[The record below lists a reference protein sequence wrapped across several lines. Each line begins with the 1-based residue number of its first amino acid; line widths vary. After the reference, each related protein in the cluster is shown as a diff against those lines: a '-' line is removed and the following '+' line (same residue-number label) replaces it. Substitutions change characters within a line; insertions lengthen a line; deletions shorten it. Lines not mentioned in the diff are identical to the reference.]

1 MKNEPRSKVIKRLLI
16 ELSAYKKLI
25 ALSLILSVF
34 TSGFTLCIPIFAGRA
49 IDNIVGKGEVNIP
62 SVIINLVLIVV
73 SAVLSA
79 LLQYFVSLINNK
91 IAYTTVKD
99 FKNRS
104 FEHLNRLPLSYIDS
118 HPYGDIVSRITS
130 DADQFT
136 DGVILGF
143 SQLFTGVVSIVITLV
158 FMLILNPVIALIVV
172 VLTPMSLITAKF
184 IASKTHSFFQ
194 NQSEI
199 RGEQTSFI
207 DEMIKNQKTVQAYS
221 YEDRAFDRFY
231 DINERL
237 RKCSI
242 KSIFFSSLVNPTT
255 RFINNVIYAAVVLCG
270 GFAILNGFLSVG
282 SFVSFL
288 SYANQYTKPF
298 NEISGVMAELQNAF
312 ACVGRLFEL
321 WDIEPEKADNEYAVK
336 LETTDGNVNIS
347 NLDFSYD
354 KSKRVIKNL
363 SLKAKSGQ
371 KIALVGPTGCGKT
384 TLINLIMRFYDI
396 DSGEISIDGINTFNI
411 TKNSLRNRVGMVL
424 QETWIKN
431 ATVAENIAYG
441 NPDATREE
449 IINTAKK
456 VKAHSFIMKL
466 KDGYDTVISDSQS
479 SLSAGEKQLICIA
492 RVMLCNPSILILDE
506 ATSSI
511 DTRTEIIVQRAFKEL
526 MKGKTA
532 FIVAHR
538 LSTIMDAD
546 VIVVMKD
553 GEIIEQGS
561 HKELLAL
568 NGFYSNLYHSQFTV

>member
-1 MKNEPRSKVIKRLLI
+1 MKNESRSKVIKRLLR
-16 ELSAYKKLI
+16 ELSAYKGLI
-25 ALSLILSVF
+25 GLSLVLSVF
-34 TSGFTLCIPIFAGRA
+34 TAAFTLYIPICAGRA
-49 IDNIVGKGEVNIP
+49 IDNIVGLNDVNITK
-62 SVIINLVLIVV
+62 VVKNLVLIVIF
-73 SAVLSA
+73 A
-79 LLQYFVSLINNK
+79 LLAAVSQYFVSLINNK
-91 IAYTTVKD
+91 IAYTAVKD

-104 FEHLNRLPLSYIDS
+104 FKHLNRLPLSYIDS

-136 DGVILGF
+136 DGIILGF
-143 SQLFTGVVSIVITLV
+143 SQLFTGVVSILITLI
-158 FMLILNPVIALIVV
+158 FMLVLNPAITLIVV
-172 VLTPMSLITAKF
+172 VLTPLSLLTARF
-184 IASKTHSFFQ
+184 IASKTHSFFK
-194 NQSEI
+194 NQSMI
-199 RGEQTSFI
+199 RGEQTALL
-207 DEMIKNQKTVQAYS
+207 DEMIKNQKTVKAYS
-221 YEDRAFDRFY
+221 YENRAYDRFFET
-231 DINERL
+231 NEAL

-270 GFAILNGFLSVG
+270 GFAILNNFLTVG

-321 WDIEPEKADNEYAVK
+321 WDIEPEREDGENAIT
-336 LETTDGNVNIS
+336 LEATNGNVSIKNI
-347 NLDFSYD
+347 DFSYD
-354 KSKRVIKNL
+354 QSKKIINNL
-363 SLKAKSGQ
+363 SLDAKSGQ

-396 DSGEISIDGINTFNI
+396 NSGEILIDGTDTFKI

-424 QETWIKN
+424 QETWLKN

-441 NPDATREE
+441 KPDATREE

-456 VKAHSFIMKL
+456 VKAHSFITKL
-466 KDGYDTVISDSQS
+466 KDGYDTVISDTQG

-492 RVMLCNPSILILDE
+492 RAMLCNPSILILDE

-511 DTRTEIIVQRAFKEL
+511 DTRTEIIVQKAFKEL

-538 LSTIMDAD
+538 LSTVMDAD
-546 VIVVMKD
+546 MIVVMKN
-553 GEIIEQGS
+553 GEIIEKGS
-561 HKELLAL
+561 HNELLSL
-568 NGFYSNLYHSQFTV
+568 GGFYSNLYHSQFTV